1 MTIRTATGGDLA
13 AIRAL
18 YQQLDTHAVE
28 SQPQHFRRRERS
40 DEYLLGLIEDENSDF
55 LLAEL
60 EGEIVGFSQISFRW
74 TKDIPV
80 LVPCKY
86 AYINDFVM
94 REGLRGQGI
103 GGALMEAS
111 KAWGKAR
118 GGEYLRLSVLPDNLG
133 AQRFYARHGM
143 LPQMV
148 TMEAKLSDR

>member
-1 MTIRTATGGDLA
+1 MTIRTATDGDLA

-18 YQQLDTHAVE
+18 FWQLDTHAVE
-28 SQPQHFRRRERS
+28 SQPQHFCRGERS
-40 DEYLLGLIEDENSDF
+40 DEFLLGLIEDENSDF

-60 EGEIVGFSQISFRW
+60 EGEIVGFSQISFKW

-80 LVPCKY
+80 LVPCKF
-86 AYINDFVM
+86 AHINDLVV

-111 KAWGKAR
+111 KDWAR
-118 GGEYLRLSVLPDNLG
+118 AREAEYLRLSVLPDNWG
-133 AQRFYARHGM
+133 AQRFYAGHGL

-148 TMEAKLSDR
+148 TMEARLSDR